1 MECLQKQNLTE
12 YSLESLRSV
21 KILPPDKTVYEQV
34 KKHWDDV
41 AKPLDGMGDFEDI
54 ICRIGAIQKCENV
67 KFDKKALLIMCSD
80 NGIVKEGVSQSD
92 SSVTLSV
99 AKNMA
104 RGKSSVAVMAKKNG
118 IDVFVYDV
126 GIDSNEEFEGIINAK
141 IKKGTNNFTVEPAMS
156 EEEALKAINL
166 GINLVKE
173 CVDKNYD
180 IILTGEMG
188 IGNTTTSAAVCVSI
202 ISGRYASEKQ
212 NDYDTYNLTGKQ
224 TDLDYDCDT
233 DNLIEKLTGRGAGLD
248 DEKFLNKKRIIRE
261 AIEKYTIKNA
271 DAFTILKTVGGFDI
285 AALTGICIGGAIYGI
300 PVVLDGV
307 ITMTAGLVA
316 EKICPGV
323 KDYFI
328 LSHKGKEPASNI
340 ISETLG
346 LKPVIDSN
354 MALGEG
360 TGAVMM
366 TSLLGDALCVY
377 KNAARFSEIAVDNYE
392 RFT

>member
-1 MECLQKQNLTE
+1 MECSEKQNLTE
-12 YSLESLRSV
+12 YSLEPLSSI
-21 KILPPDKTVYEQV
+21 KILPPDKTVYELV

-41 AKPLDGMGDFEDI
+41 AKPLDGMGDFEDL
-54 ICRIGAIQKCENV
+54 ICKIGAIQKSENV
-67 KFDKKALLIMCSD
+67 KLDKKALLIMCSD

-126 GIDSNEEFEGIINAK
+126 GIDTDEEFEGLINAK
-141 IKKGTNNFTVEPAMS
+141 IKKGTNDFYIEPAMS
-156 EEEALKAINL
+156 EEDALKAINI

-173 CVDKNYD
+173 CADKNYD
-180 IILTGEMG
+180 ILLTGEMG
-188 IGNTTTSAAVCVSI
+188 IGNTTTSAAVCASI
-202 ISGRYASEKQ
+202 ILSSVYAP
-212 NDYDTYNLTGKQ
+212 DTE
-224 TDLDYDCDT
+224 DLI
-233 DNLIEKLTGRGAGLD
+233 NKLTGRGAGLD

-261 AIEKYTIKNA
+261 SIEKYSLKNA

-285 AALTGICIGGAIYGI
+285 AALTGVCIGSAIYGI
-300 PVVLDGV
+300 PVILDGV

-377 KNAARFSEIAVDNYE
+377 NNAARFSEIAVENYK